1 MKMPMRRRGYTLLEL
16 LLVMAIILMM
26 ISLVLIS
33 VGSMLRSA
41 RMARATNFVI
51 AAADE
56 ARTAAIALRRATR
69 VDLTRLDTLGSA
81 NRLTVVGPF
90 MSENFDSYNPTNLA
104 QLAAQWQTS
113 GPGPLL
119 ETDGSRTLRMSG
131 LGGPASYWHS
141 GMRVETMNNDD
152 YEVMLQARVK
162 FLPSDPR
169 KDTKSI
175 ALLGSVNDNGGSS
188 VVSAYRMNI
197 MTITPYSGAANT
209 TSTVSL
215 DRVGGGTWSSGVAS
229 VEVDLTGLPSATTVL
244 VENVW
249 YNVILS
255 IKRASDPVAGDRAL
269 VAGKVWADGQ
279 LEPSTWTVGPVI
291 DKAPLRNGF
300 PGFSVDNCDALADD
314 VLVDMRPVRVLP
326 PNMRVDAM
334 DSTYV
339 PSGVNDPGKI
349 SPDDTEYGFP
359 LLFRPDGSTA
369 ATSVIRLTDLTSNDR
384 RYVVIHNQTGRARIV
399 NTLPE
404 ALKK

>member
-1 MKMPMRRRGYTLLEL
+1 MKQKRGYTLLEM
-16 LLVMAIILMM
+16 LVVMGIILMM
-26 ISLVLIS
+26 VSLVLIS

-69 VDLTRLDTLGSA
+69 VDLTRLDALGST

-90 MSENFDSYNPTNLA
+90 MSENFDSYNPADPT
-104 QLAAQWQTS
+104 QLAAEWQTS
-113 GPGPLL
+113 GSAPQLDA
-119 ETDGSRTLRMSG
+119 DGSRVLRMSG
-131 LGGPASYWHS
+131 LSGAASYWHS
-141 GMRVETMNNDD
+141 GMRVETMASTDD

-169 KDTKSI
+169 KETRSI
-175 ALLGSVNDNGGSS
+175 ALLGSVNDNGGTS
-188 VVSAYRMNI
+188 VVSAYRLNV
-197 MTITPYSGAANT
+197 MTITPYNAAANS

-215 DRVGGGTWSSGVAS
+215 DRVGGGTWNSGTSS
-229 VEVDLTGLPSATTVL
+229 VEVDLNGLPSATTVL

-255 IKRASDPVAGDRAL
+255 IKRASDPVLGDRAL

-279 LEPSTWTVGPVI
+279 LEPSMWTVGPVI

-300 PGFSVDNCDALADD
+300 PGFSVENCDALADD

-339 PSGVNDPGKI
+339 PTSATDPGKI

-359 LLFRPDGSTA
+359 LIFRPDGATA
-369 ATSVIRLTDLTSNDR
+369 ATSVIRITDLTSNDR
-384 RYVVIHNQTGRARIV
+384 RYVVIHNQSGRARIA
-399 NTLPE
+399 NSLTE